1 MKIEAPLGYE
11 QITPLRK
18 NHKVV
23 LPRMGEEA
31 PAVFHRLHSMPISL
45 TEFGPASRDY
55 PIVFVSDDGS
65 KTFNAAVILGLQS
78 MQNLFILTDGTWDR
92 RVYLPAYVRRYPFC
106 MAKLDGDAQK
116 ERVVCVEASSVQDG
130 GEPLYDEAG
139 NTLPQWHALEKLIFD
154 YESDLLRAEE
164 LCKLL
169 ARLEL
174 LEPFTMKAEVEGFT
188 MQLEGMHRVA
198 RNALDS
204 LTDDKLRQ
212 LLVAGMLEKVYSHL
226 LSLDNFRRLLNR
238 ATSTSPVCPATVGPC
253 KQCNAGE
260 DHGQAQPL
268 THRHSHCQQSQETIR
283 LAREFD
289 QKSQRPVTNQ
299 EHPGHRADRP
309 PAPREPPQQR
319 EQHQSL

>member
-1 MKIEAPLGYE
+1 MKIEPPLGYE
-11 QITPLRK
+11 QITPLKK

-23 LPRMGEEA
+23 LPRMAEEI
-31 PAVFHRLHSMPISL
+31 PAVFHRLHAMPISL

-55 PIVFVSDDGS
+55 PIVFVSADEG
-65 KTFNAAVILGLQS
+65 KTFSAVAVLGLQS

-106 MAKLDGDAQK
+106 MAKVTLDGEMQK
-116 ERVVCVEASSVQDG
+116 ERIVCVESSAVQDG

-139 NTLPQWHALEKLIFD
+139 NTLPQWSELEKLIFD

-169 ARLEL
+169 AGLEL

-198 RNALDS
+198 RSALES
-204 LTDDKLRQ
+204 LADDKLRQ
-212 LLVAGMLEKVYSHL
+212 LLVTGVLEKIYSHL

-238 ATSTSPVCPATVGPC
+238 RSFFAVSPPT
-253 KQCNAGE
+253 K
-260 DHGQAQPL
+260 
-268 THRHSHCQQSQETIR
+268 
-283 LAREFD
+283 
-289 QKSQRPVTNQ
+289 
-299 EHPGHRADRP
+299 
-309 PAPREPPQQR
+309 PRD
-319 EQHQSL
+319 LN

>member
-1 MKIEAPLGYE
+1 MKIEPPLGYG

-23 LPRMGEEA
+23 LPRMAEEI
-31 PAVFHRLHSMPISL
+31 PAVFQRLHAMPISL
-45 TEFGPASRDY
+45 AEFGPASRDY
-55 PIVFVSDDGS
+55 PIVFVSADEG
-65 KTFNAAVILGLQS
+65 KTFSAVAALGLQS

-106 MAKLDGDAQK
+106 MAKVTLDGEMQK
-116 ERVVCVEASSVQDG
+116 ERIVCVEASAVQDG

-139 NTLPQWHALEKLIFD
+139 NTLPQWSELEKLIFD

-169 ARLEL
+169 AGLEL

-198 RNALDS
+198 RNALES
-204 LTDDKLRQ
+204 LADDKLRQ
-212 LLVAGMLEKVYSHL
+212 LLVAGVLEKIYSHL

-238 ATSTSPVCPATVGPC
+238 RSFFAVSPPT
-253 KQCNAGE
+253 K
-260 DHGQAQPL
+260 
-268 THRHSHCQQSQETIR
+268 
-283 LAREFD
+283 
-289 QKSQRPVTNQ
+289 
-299 EHPGHRADRP
+299 
-309 PAPREPPQQR
+309 PRD
-319 EQHQSL
+319 LN